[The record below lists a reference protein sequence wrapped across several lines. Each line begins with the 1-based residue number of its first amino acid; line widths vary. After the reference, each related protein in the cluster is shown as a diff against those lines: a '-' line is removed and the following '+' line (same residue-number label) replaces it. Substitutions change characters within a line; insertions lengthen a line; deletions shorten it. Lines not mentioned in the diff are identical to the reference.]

1 MRRNFILSEHSPQQT
16 SRKYPRRLLDPV
28 RPHDVVELCVAP
40 RSSTTRAEDEV
51 MTPRQRRSSAVDRS
65 TIAFLCGLCGV
76 EELPGSFLIE
86 VFGALGM
93 SISGA
98 RSYLARAVADGR
110 LASHRHGRQTLYS
123 LNGILLRRY
132 RTVRRGF
139 DGRPSWNGHFHIA
152 IYNIPEARR
161 PERDALRAAAFDEG
175 WASPRPGVLLGI
187 QPPGIWADRTDCSTG
202 RLDVDLGTAR
212 DLAARAWPLEEAAQ
226 QIRHLASRLEDIKAR
241 YRDLDT
247 SDTSRPALLTRV
259 VATHEILSNTTYL
272 WGMLPNLPME
282 LFPEDYPHDVLARIT
297 AEMEGPIMVS
307 GEQAAARLLADHQSP

>member
-1 MRRNFILSEHSPQQT
+1 
-16 SRKYPRRLLDPV
+16 
-28 RPHDVVELCVAP
+28 
-40 RSSTTRAEDEV
+40 

-76 EELPGSFLIE
+76 EELPGPFLIE

-110 LASHRHGRQTLYS
+110 LASHRRGRQTLYS
-123 LNGILLRRY
+123 LNGTLLRRY

-202 RLDVDLGTAR
+202 RLDVDLSTAR
-212 DLAARAWPLEEAAQ
+212 ELAASAWPLDEAAQ
-226 QIRHLASRLEDIKAR
+226 QIRHLASHLEDIKAR

-282 LFPEDYPHDVLARIT
+282 LFPEDYPHDVLARVAATHEMLSNVTYVWGTLPALPAEILPADYPHEVLTRIT
-297 AEMEGPIMVS
+297 AEMSGPLMTS
-307 GEQAAARLLADHQSP
+307 GARAAKRLLADHRGPGAQSR

>member
-1 MRRNFILSEHSPQQT
+1 
-16 SRKYPRRLLDPV
+16 
-28 RPHDVVELCVAP
+28 
-40 RSSTTRAEDEV
+40 

-123 LNGILLRRY
+123 LNGTLLRRY
-132 RTVRRGF
+132 RTVRRDF
-139 DGRPSWNGHFHIA
+139 NGRPSWNGHFHIA

-202 RLDVDLGTAR
+202 RLDVDLSTAR
-212 DLAARAWPLEEAAQ
+212 ELAASAWPLDEAAQ
-226 QIRHLASRLEDIKAR
+226 QIDPTPGLAPGRHQGPLPRSGHLRHLATGSPDPSGGDAR
-241 YRDLDT
+241 DT
-247 SDTSRPALLTRV
+247 QQ
-259 VATHEILSNTTYL
+259 HH
-272 WGMLPNLPME
+272 LPMG
-282 LFPEDYPHDVLARIT
+282 HV
-297 AEMEGPIMVS
+297 AEPSHGALP
-307 GEQAAARLLADHQSP
+307 GGLPA

>member
-1 MRRNFILSEHSPQQT
+1 
-16 SRKYPRRLLDPV
+16 
-28 RPHDVVELCVAP
+28 
-40 RSSTTRAEDEV
+40 

-123 LNGILLRRY
+123 LNGTLLRRY
-132 RTVRRGF
+132 RTVRRDF
-139 DGRPSWNGHFHIA
+139 NGRPSWNGHFHIA

-202 RLDVDLGTAR
+202 RLDVDL
-212 DLAARAWPLEEAAQ
+212 
-226 QIRHLASRLEDIKAR
+226 S
-241 YRDLDT
+241 T